1 MAATLKVSKADSFS
15 AQRRLAISAL
25 REAEYESRAINAATA
40 SLGDNS
46 RTLKRKR
53 KMDKNEFLKIYL
65 LANVYFDDAVES
77 N

>member
-1 MAATLKVSKADSFS
+1 MKVSKADSFS

-46 RTLKRKR
+46 RTLKRKI
-53 KMDKNEFLKIYL
+53 DNKNEFKFFYL

>member
-1 MAATLKVSKADSFS
+1 VAATLKVSKADSFS

-46 RTLKRKR
+46 RTLK
-53 KMDKNEFLKIYL
+53 I
-65 LANVYFDDAVES
+65 
-77 N
+77 

>member
-46 RTLKRKR
+46 RTLKRK
-53 KMDKNEFLKIYL
+53 MDKNEFLKIYL